1 MSCPRCANH
10 SATVTEIEIRPTDSE
25 KPVTIALVGNPN
37 VGKSTLFN
45 ALTGAHQ
52 AVVNAPGTTVELMR
66 GRCQALRAQIVDL
79 PGTYSLIPNSPDEA
93 LVVDTLSGKAQVPG
107 VKASADEAALDL
119 ILVLLDASAIT
130 RSLYLLGQVAQTG
143 YPLAAILTMNDVV
156 EQEGKNVDAA
166 ALSTTLG
173 IPVLSTDV
181 RTRAGM
187 RAVVELA
194 RSALLTRPRVH
205 SLEADPQA
213 PGYNAAAAHTAHRSL
228 AEAVRG
234 SGMLI
239 AHAATCPCATGGG
252 VCGPTCQTGE
262 VAEQA
267 SDCSACQPG
276 EDRGAGCAPSPRG
289 RCVVEP
295 VSSTPYI
302 AEPGNDEGDNAL
314 PALEVATADNATT
327 GSEFNR
333 ANQLFAWVERV
344 EAEAGSRH
352 AQASRPSRSDR
363 IDSLLLHP
371 LVGIPV
377 FFALMWLLF
386 QIAANWTG
394 WLMDFFDGLFSSTD
408 EGAISLANGLSL
420 VINWFG
426 LGDTWLHGLLVDGLS
441 TGLGVV
447 ASFFPLMFVIFLAIA
462 ILEDSGYM
470 ARAAFLGDRVMRLIG
485 LDGRVI
491 LPLIMGF
498 GCNLPSLA
506 ATRTLPNAR
515 QRLVTTLI
523 IPYTSCAARLTIYL
537 MIARIFFPK
546 NAGNVVFTMYVLS
559 LLMVILGALVLKPFL
574 TRGQSKAPLML
585 VLPAYQSPRLL
596 VILKNT
602 WNRALAFVKGA
613 GKIIV
618 AMTLVVWLMSAIP
631 TVSGHGFAEEG
642 LPMEDSLYGSTAKV
656 LEPIFEPTGF
666 GDWHMT
672 GALMTGF
679 IAKET
684 VISSVVTSY
693 NLDESAAGDAEDGG
707 DNLGDLPT
715 LIHQTFQATAGEH
728 ASLAAFGFL
737 VFVLTYTPC
746 LATVAEQLRQ
756 IGARWTLGAVAVQL
770 TAAWLLAVLIFQ
782 VGRLFL

>member
-1 MSCPRCANH
+1 MSCPRCSGS
-10 SATVTEIEIRPTDSE
+10 SAPVSE
-25 KPVTIALVGNPN
+25 LEVRSSDAKRSPVIALVGNPN

-45 ALTGAHQ
+45 ALTGSHQ
-52 AVVNAPGTTVELMR
+52 AVINAPGTTVEIMR
-66 GRCQALRAQIVDL
+66 GRCQALNAQIIDL

-93 LVVDTLSGKAQVPG
+93 LVVDTLRGEAQIPG
-107 VKASADEAALDL
+107 VKPEESEAPLDL
-119 ILVLLDASAIT
+119 VLVLLDASALT
-130 RSLYLLGQVAQTG
+130 RSLYLLAQVAQAG
-143 YPLAAILTMNDVV
+143 YPVAAVLTMNDVA
-156 EQEGKNVDAA
+156 EQEGKGVDAA

-194 RSALLTRPRVH
+194 GSALFTLPRVR
-205 SLEADPQA
+205 SLTPDPTA
-213 PGYNAAAAHTAHRSL
+213 PGYNAAAAKHTSL
-228 AEAVRG
+228 TLDNTTG
-234 SGMLI
+234 LGPLLLHSP
-239 AHAATCPCATGGG
+239 TCPCANSAGAGQPSQDTLE
-252 VCGPTCQTGE
+252 TCHPCE
-262 VAEQA
+262 ESVSRCE
-267 SDCSACQPG
+267 SQPG
-276 EDRGAGCAPSPRG
+276 A

-302 AEPGNDEGDNAL
+302 AEPGSGEADTAL
-314 PALEVATADNATT
+314 AALGTGAAVGADDDS
-327 GSEFNR
+327 GEFDR
-333 ANQLFAWVERV
+333 ANELFAWVERV
-344 EAEAGSRH
+344 ETEAGSRQ
-352 AQASRPSRSDR
+352 AQACQPSRSDR

-377 FFALMWLLF
+377 FFGLMWLLF

-394 WLMDFFDGLFSSTD
+394 WLMDFFDGMFSSTD
-408 EGAISLANGLSL
+408 EGAFSLANGFGAA
-420 VINWFG
+420 INAVG
-426 LGDTWLHGLLVDGLS
+426 LGDSWVHGLLVDGLA

-537 MIARIFFPK
+537 MIARIFFPE
-546 NAGNVVFTMYVLS
+546 NAGNVIFTMYVLS
-559 LLMVILGALVLKPFL
+559 LLMVVTGALMLKPFL

-602 WNRALAFVKGA
+602 WNRAWAFVKGA

-618 AMTLVVWLMSAIP
+618 AMTLVVWFMSAIP
-631 TVSGHGFAEEG
+631 TTSGHGFAEDG
-642 LPMEDSLYGSTAKV
+642 LPMEDSLYGSTAKI
-656 LEPIFEPTGF
+656 LEPLFEPTGF

-684 VISSVVTSY
+684 LISSIVTSY
-693 NLDESAAGDAEDGG
+693 NLDESAAGDAEEGG
-707 DNLGDLPT
+707 EDLGDLPT
-715 LIHQTFQATAGEH
+715 LVSRTFTSTAGDH
-728 ASLAAFGFL
+728 APLAAFGFL

-746 LATVAEQLRQ
+746 LATVAEQWRQ
-756 IGARWTLGAVAVQL
+756 VGARWTLGAVVVQL
-770 TAAWLLAVLIFQ
+770 AAAWILSVVIFQ